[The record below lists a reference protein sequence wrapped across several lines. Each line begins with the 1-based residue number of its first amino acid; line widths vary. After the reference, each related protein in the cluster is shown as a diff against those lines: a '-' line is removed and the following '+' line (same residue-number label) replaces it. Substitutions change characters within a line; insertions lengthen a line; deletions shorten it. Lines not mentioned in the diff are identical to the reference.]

1 MEVSK
6 ESGGRRYAAV
16 GEKGSYNEQE
26 RNVQQDVKK
35 KKKPKKIEKQKRDIS
50 RYNW

>member
-16 GEKGSYNEQE
+16 GERGSYNEQE
-26 RNVQQDVKK
+26 RNVQKNVKK
-35 KKKPKKIEKQKRDIS
+35 HKNRKI
-50 RYNW
+50 

>member
-6 ESGGRRYAAV
+6 ESRGKRYVAA
-16 GEKGSYNEQE
+16 GEGESYNEQE
-26 RNVQQDVKK
+26 RKVQQDVKK
-35 KKKPKKIEKQKRDIS
+35 YKNRKNIEKQKRDIS